1 MKPGATMSPFALITR
16 VAAAPRSEPTAAM
29 RSPSTATS
37 AATLGAPLP
46 STTVPPLMRSD
57 QAMNL
62 RGRLDDLHRLH
73 LVALLDVVHD
83 VHARGDLAEH
93 GVLAVEE
100 VGSREGDVE
109 LAPRRVRILAAG
121 HGHHSAHMLV
131 LVELGL
137 DLVTGP
143 ARAVALG
150 IATLHHEAGLD
161 PVKGEAVVEALLGQG
176 DEVLHRL
183 GGVVREEFD
192 LDDAA
197 LFHLDLG
204 NLFHASRSFLR
215 L

>member
-1 MKPGATMSPFALITR
+1 MKPGATMSPFASITR
-16 VAAAPRSEPTAAM
+16 VAAAPSSGPTAAI

-37 AATLGAPLP
+37 AATPGAPLP

-62 RGRLDDLHRLH
+62 LGRLDDLHRLH

-100 VGSREGDVE
+100 MGGGEHDVE
-109 LAPRRVRILAAG
+109 LAARRVRILAAG
-121 HGHHSAHMLV
+121 HGHRAAHVLV

-137 DLVTGP
+137 DLVAGA

-150 IATLHHEAGLD
+150 VAALYHEAGFD
-161 PVKGEAVVEALLGQG
+161 AVEGEAVVE
-176 DEVLHRL
+176 
-183 GGVVREEFD
+183 
-192 LDDAA
+192 
-197 LFHLDLG
+197 
-204 NLFHASRSFLR
+204 
-215 L
+215 